1 MVYNKEAGKVGRRKS
16 IIRIKPQKVE
26 EEVQEEIH
34 HGDEKVI
41 QEDITKYW
49 KEYTNKMKPVLG
61 GFSSSILANC
71 EPKLLDDSKTI
82 HLIFRNETNELEFN
96 KLSGGVLGYLKK
108 NVRNN
113 FITFSTEISKT
124 KAKKVLYTNRDKF
137 DHFAKTHPKLK
148 EWEQKL
154 GLELK

>member
-26 EEVQEEIH
+26 EVVKEEVF
-34 HGDEKVI
+34 HGDEPVNQKDV
-41 QEDITKYW
+41 TKFW
-49 KEYTNKMKPVLG
+49 KEYTNLMKPSLG
-61 GFSSSILANC
+61 GFSTSILANC
-71 EPKLLDDSKTI
+71 EPKLLEDNKTI

-96 KLSGGVLGYLKK
+96 KLSGGVLGFLKK
-108 NVRNN
+108 NTKNSH
-113 FITFSTEISKT
+113 ITFSTEISKT
-124 KAKKVLYTNRDKF
+124 KAKKILYTNRDKF